1 VSLARLPAA
10 TSFKGNTNM
19 LINADFTAR
28 VVVRP
33 GDADWTPSATPGVER
48 LMLDRIGDEVARA
61 TSIVRYAPDS
71 SFPVHEHG
79 GGEEFLVLD
88 GVFSD
93 EHGDYP
99 AGTYVRNP
107 IGSRHAPHSAKGCTI
122 FVKLHQFDPRDAEQ
136 KVVMPAQRDFR
147 PGLVDGLSVLPLHEF
162 EGEHAALVR
171 WLPGTRFRRHTH
183 WGGEEILVLDGVF
196 EDEHGAYPKGSWL
209 RNPHGSEHTPFS
221 DEGCL
226 IFVKTGHLGSMLDRW
241 SGRAS

>member
-1 VSLARLPAA
+1 
-10 TSFKGNTNM
+10 M

-33 GDADWTPSATPGVER
+33 GDVDWTPSPTPGVER

-61 TSIVRYAPDS
+61 TSIVRYAPGS
-71 SFPVHEHG
+71 SFPTHAHG

-107 IGSRHAPHSAKGCTI
+107 IGSSHAPCSAEGCVI
-122 FVKLHQFDPRDAEQ
+122 FVKLHQFDPRDTEQ
-136 KVVMPAQRDFR
+136 KVVRPAQADFR
-147 PGLVDGLSVLPLHEF
+147 PGLFDGQSALPLHEF
-162 EGEHAALVR
+162 EGEHVALVR
-171 WLPGTRFRRHTH
+171 WRPGARIPRHRH
-183 WGGEEILVLDGVF
+183 CGGEEILVLDGVL
-196 EDEHGAYPKGSWL
+196 EDEHGAYPKGTWL
-209 RNPHGSEHTPFS
+209 RSPDGSEHTPFS

-226 IFVKTGHLGSMLDRW
+226 IFVKTGHLGLALDRW
-241 SGRAS
+241 AGFAA